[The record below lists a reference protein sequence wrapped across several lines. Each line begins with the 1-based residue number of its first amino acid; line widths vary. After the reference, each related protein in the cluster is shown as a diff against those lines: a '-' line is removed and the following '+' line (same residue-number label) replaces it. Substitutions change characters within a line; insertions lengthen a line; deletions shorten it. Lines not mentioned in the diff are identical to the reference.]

1 MTNQN
6 PAQGYEIGILNQ
18 LIKNSEAI
26 AVTQLKVEVVE
37 KQTNKI
43 PSIETRLD
51 SIETRLDSIENRL
64 DSIEKIGQKIING
77 FKWIVASI
85 ILGIFINILST
96 PLITNLFH

>member
-26 AVTQLKVEVVE
+26 AVIQLKVEVVE
-37 KQTNKI
+37 IQTSKI
-43 PSIETRLD
+43 PSVENRLD
-51 SIETRLDSIENRL
+51 SIETRL

-77 FKWIVASI
+77 FKWIVGSI

-96 PLITNLFH
+96 PLITNLVH